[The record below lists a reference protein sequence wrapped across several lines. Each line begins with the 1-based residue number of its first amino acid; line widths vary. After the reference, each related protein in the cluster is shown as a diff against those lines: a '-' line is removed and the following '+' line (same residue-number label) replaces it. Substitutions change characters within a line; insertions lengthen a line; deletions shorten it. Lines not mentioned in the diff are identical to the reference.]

1 MHSHFHEHV
10 LHSLLFPL
18 KLPKLIPSC
27 LNHDVTRR
35 SCKQVVIVGD
45 LNIAASP
52 LDVHPVIGYENLYCE
67 EEKRL
72 LALLLADYC
81 DAWRQLHPG
90 VSNQYTV

>member
-1 MHSHFHEHV
+1 M
-10 LHSLLFPL
+10 
-18 KLPKLIPSC
+18 
-27 LNHDVTRR
+27 
-35 SCKQVVIVGD
+35 GD

-81 DAWRQLHPG
+81 DAWRELHPD